1 MHRASTQTII
11 TMKKGDTVHW
21 NWGANEA
28 EGKITKEH
36 TSTTTKTIK
45 GTKVKRKASKD
56 EPAYD
61 IKQSNGATVLKSE
74 SELKKGGK

>member
-1 MHRASTQTII
+1 
-11 TMKKGDTVHW
+11 MKKGDTVHW
-21 NWGANEA
+21 NWGASEA

-56 EPAYD
+56 EPAYE
-61 IKQSNGATVLKSE
+61 IKQESGATVLKSE
-74 SELKKGGK
+74 SELKKGKK